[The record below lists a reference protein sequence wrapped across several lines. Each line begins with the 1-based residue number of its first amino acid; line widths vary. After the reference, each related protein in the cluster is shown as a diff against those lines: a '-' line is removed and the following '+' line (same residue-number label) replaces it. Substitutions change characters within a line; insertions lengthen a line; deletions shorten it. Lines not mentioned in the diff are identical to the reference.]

1 MKVFA
6 DACEA
11 NRIYFIDMSKRFL
24 SEYEKNYTLPTGFF
38 NTSVAKGHMNK
49 DGHRMF
55 AEEIYKLMQKIERGE
70 N

>member
-1 MKVFA
+1 
-6 DACEA
+6 
-11 NRIYFIDMSKRFL
+11 MSQRFL
-24 SEYEKNYTLPTGFF
+24 SEYEKNYTLPAGFF

-55 AEEIYKLMQKIERGE
+55 AEEIYKLMQRIEA